1 MRDLEFDAEFQSQD
15 PGDSGRPPFPR
26 SAETGEPSRI
36 RPPRGTK
43 AVGILVS
50 GGLDSCILTKYLL
63 DNDYRVQPFYIRGG
77 LAWQAAEQAALER
90 FLSAVSCS
98 RLESLV
104 VLDLPMEDIYGEHW
118 SVTGLGVPSADTADE
133 AVYLPGRVALLTI
146 KAAIWCQLHG
156 IGDLALAMLGTNPFA
171 DATAPSLE
179 RLGAALS
186 SMGSRPIRLLRPFGE
201 FNKQRVME
209 LGRGFPLHLTFSCI
223 APHDG
228 AHCGRCNKCAE
239 RREAFR
245 LIGRVESPNIYA

>member
-1 MRDLEFDAEFQSQD
+1 MRELEFDAEFQSQD
-15 PGDSGRPPFPR
+15 PSDIGRPPFPR
-26 SAETGEPSRI
+26 AAETGGPSRMQL
-36 RPPRGTK
+36 PRSAD
-43 AVGILVS
+43 AVGVLVS

-63 DNDYRVQPFYIRGG
+63 DKDYRVQPFYIRGG
-77 LAWQAAEQAALER
+77 LAWQVAEQAALER
-90 FLSAVSCS
+90 FLRAVSCS

-104 VLDLPMEDIYGEHW
+104 VLDLPMGDLYGEHW
-118 SVTGLGVPSADTADE
+118 SVTGLDVPSADTADE

-156 IGDLALAMLGTNPFA
+156 IDDLALAMLGTNPFA
-171 DATAPSLE
+171 DATAPFLE
-179 RLGAALS
+179 QLGTALS
-186 SMGSRPIRLLRPFGE
+186 SMGSRPIRLLRPFGG

-223 APHDG
+223 APRDG

-245 LIGRVESPNIYA
+245 LIGQTNSSNVHA